1 MHIVDIGKE
10 FITTAIELSVFM
22 LLWKKFR
29 LKEKNTFLK
38 DIMIILISSFVMA
51 VTSNMKIYYN
61 MIFSFLTYISL
72 VSYFYRKKFTAT
84 FLEFCLFLTT
94 IMILQLIG
102 MFCLNILNLNKYL
115 NPFLFNLCIN
125 FIMFIIVISL
135 YYLIPDEINIARI
148 DSRIVYYF
156 IVNLTVYIMAFKI
169 IWNYDRNIILD
180 NIVVIISIQAVLFV
194 LNLILYYY
202 IIKIN
207 EDKKAM
213 LIQNTYNPIINNIIE
228 EVKSKQHDFKN
239 HLNTINGLVELT
251 DEKEVKACVKDYIKS
266 LNYSTKSMED
276 ILYINNPI
284 LGAIIYNKLCKAEN
298 INIDFSYFVNNNL
311 QELNINDYELS
322 EVLNNLLDNAF
333 EAVDNNNREVIL
345 RITTEGGKN
354 IIEIKNKGITIK
366 PENISKIFKRG
377 FSTKEG
383 ENRGYGLH
391 NVKKIVEH
399 NGGEIQ
405 LFFEDDYTIFK
416 VLI

>member
-1 MHIVDIGKE
+1 MGIAKE
-10 FITTAIELSVFM
+10 FITTVVELSAFM
-22 LLWKKFR
+22 ILWKKFR
-29 LKEKNTFLK
+29 LKEEKTFLK
-38 DIMIILISSFVMA
+38 DIIIILISSFVVA
-51 VTSNMKIYYN
+51 VTSNMKVYYN
-61 MIFSFLTYISL
+61 MIFSFSAYVSL
-72 VSYFYRKKFTAT
+72 VSYFYRKKFTAA
-84 FLEFCLFLTT
+84 FLEFCLFLTA
-94 IMILQLIG
+94 IMILQLIS
-102 MFCLNILNLNKYL
+102 MFTLNILSLNKYL
-115 NPFLFNLCIN
+115 EPFLFNLCAN
-125 FIMFIIVISL
+125 FIVLIIVIGI
-135 YYLIPDEINIARI
+135 YYLVPDKINIARI
-148 DSRIVYYF
+148 DSRVVYYF
-156 IVNLTVYIMAFKI
+156 IINLAIYIAAFKI
-169 IWNYDRNIILD
+169 IWNYDKNIILH
-180 NIVVIISIQAVLFV
+180 NIVVIISIHAGLFV

-207 EDKKAM
+207 EEKKAM

-298 INIDFSYFVNNNL
+298 TNIDFLYFVDNNL
-311 QELNINDYELS
+311 KELNINDYELS

-345 RITTEGGKN
+345 RITNEGGKN
-354 IIEIKNKGITIK
+354 IIEVRNQGTTIK

-383 ENRGYGLH
+383 KNRGYGLH

-399 NGGEIQ
+399 IGGEIQ
-405 LFFEDDYTIFK
+405 LFFEGNYTIFK

>member
-1 MHIVDIGKE
+1 MGIAKE
-10 FITTAIELSVFM
+10 FITTVVELSAFM
-22 LLWKKFR
+22 ILWKKFR
-29 LKEKNTFLK
+29 LKEEKTFLK
-38 DIMIILISSFVMA
+38 DIIIILISSFVVA
-51 VTSNMKIYYN
+51 VTSDIKIYYN
-61 MIFSFLTYISL
+61 MIFSFLAYVSL
-72 VSYFYRKKFTAT
+72 VSYFYRKKFTAA
-84 FLEFCLFLTT
+84 FLEFCLFLTV
-94 IMILQLIG
+94 IMILQLIS
-102 MFCLNILNLNKYL
+102 MFTLNALNLNKYL
-115 NPFLFNLCIN
+115 EPFLFNLCAN
-125 FIMFIIVISL
+125 FIVLIIVIVI
-135 YYLIPDEINIARI
+135 YYLVPDKINIARI

-156 IVNLTVYIMAFKI
+156 IINLIVYIAAFKI
-169 IWNYDRNIILD
+169 IWNYNKNIILD
-180 NIVVIISIQAVLFV
+180 NIAVIILIHAVLFI

-207 EDKKAM
+207 EEKKTM

-251 DEKEVKACVKDYIKS
+251 DEKEVKTCVKDYIKS

-276 ILYINNPI
+276 ILYINNSI
-284 LGAIIYNKLCKAEN
+284 LGAVIYNKLCKAEN
-298 INIDFSYFVNNNL
+298 TNIDFSYFVDNNL
-311 QELNINDYELS
+311 KELNINDYELS

-333 EAVDNNNREVIL
+333 EAVDKNNREVIL
-345 RITTEGGKN
+345 RITNEDGKN
-354 IIEIKNKGITIK
+354 IIEIRNKGTTIK

-383 ENRGYGLH
+383 KNRGYGLH

-399 NGGEIQ
+399 IGGEIQ